1 MKNKRPALFRGRHF
15 QDEIIVLC
23 LRWYLRYSL
32 SYRDLE
38 EMMAERGLSL
48 DHSTIARWVLRY
60 APILSERIRREMRKP
75 NRSWRVDETYIRVAG
90 RWVYLYRAVDSLG
103 DTIDFMLS
111 PNRDLMAA
119 KHFLQLALWRTREDQ
134 PRVINVDG
142 HPAYARAIAELKN
155 TGELGRYCRCRPC
168 PYLNNI
174 VEQDHRFIKKRI
186 AASLWFRSAEGARQ
200 TIAGYE
206 AMHAIRKGQIRWLPK
221 GDVVGQVQF
230 IQRILGIA
238 A

>member
-1 MKNKRPALFRGRHF
+1 VKNKRPALFRGRHF

-23 LRWYLRYSL
+23 VRWYLRYSL

-60 APILSERIRREMRKP
+60 APILSQRIRCEMRKP
-75 NRSWRVDETYIRVAG
+75 NRSWRVDETYVRVAG
-90 RWVYLYRAVDSLG
+90 RWTYLYRAVDSEG
-103 DTIDFMLS
+103 NTIDFMLS
-111 PNRDLMAA
+111 PNRDLTAA
-119 KHFLQLALWRTREDQ
+119 KHFLQRALWRTKEAR
-134 PRVINVDG
+134 PRVITVDG
-142 HPAYARAIAELKN
+142 HPAYARAIAELKRS
-155 TGELGRYCRCRPC
+155 GELGPRCRCRPS

-186 AASLWFRSAEGARQ
+186 AASLGFRSVEGALR
-200 TIAGYE
+200 TVAGYE
-206 AMHAIRKGQIRWLPK
+206 AMHVIRKGQIRWLPK

-230 IQRILGIA
+230 IQRILGIVA
-238 A
+238 

>member
-60 APILSERIRREMRKP
+60 APILSQRIRSEMRKP
-75 NRSWRVDETYIRVAG
+75 NRSWRMDETYVRVAG
-90 RWVYLYRAVDSLG
+90 RWTYLYRAVDSEG
-103 DTIDFMLS
+103 NTIDFMLS
-111 PNRDLMAA
+111 PNRDLAAA
-119 KHFLQLALWRTREDQ
+119 KHFLQLALWRTREVR

-142 HPAYARAIAELKN
+142 HPAYAGAIAQLKRS
-155 TGELGRYCRCRPC
+155 GALGRRCRCRPC

-174 VEQDHRFIKKRI
+174 IEQDHRFIKKRI
-186 AASLWFRSAEGARQ
+186 VASLGFRSVEGAIR
-200 TIAGYE
+200 TVAGYE
-206 AMHAIRKGQIRWLPK
+206 AMHVIRKGQIRWLPK

-230 IQRILGIA
+230 IQQILGIA

>member
-23 LRWYLRYSL
+23 VRWYLRYSL

-60 APILSERIRREMRKP
+60 APILSRRIRGEMRKP
-75 NRSWRVDETYIRVAG
+75 NRSWRVDETYVRVAG
-90 RWVYLYRAVDSLG
+90 RWTYLYRAVDSEG
-103 DTIDFMLS
+103 NTIDFMLS
-111 PNRDLMAA
+111 PNRDLTAA
-119 KHFLQLALWRTREDQ
+119 KHFLQLAMWRTREVR

-142 HPAYARAIAELKN
+142 HPAYARAMAELKSS
-155 TGELGRYCRCRPC
+155 GELGWRCRCRPC

-174 VEQDHRFIKKRI
+174 VEQDHRL
-186 AASLWFRSAEGARQ
+186 SRSASWR
-200 TIAGYE
+200 
-206 AMHAIRKGQIRWLPK
+206 
-221 GDVVGQVQF
+221 V
-230 IQRILGIA
+230 
-238 A
+238 